1 MEMCLSSLIYLPIPL
16 CICTDTALWTLM
28 FYVGYDAVE
37 FIFFLH

>member
-1 MEMCLSSLIYLPIPL
+1 MEMCLSSLIYSPIPL
-16 CICTDTALWTLM
+16 CICTDMALWTLM